1 MSGGGLYFGTPKKDV
16 KFIPSGCTTLDLALG
31 GGWARSRIANVVAD
45 KAVGKTLLAI
55 EACANFNMILPK
67 AKIRYREAESAFDN
81 DYAAALGFPVEKVD
95 FGDPVDTIEDLFEDL
110 ERVIKG
116 ARGPEFYVVDSLD
129 SLSDRAEMKRDIDD
143 GTYGAA
149 KAKKLSE
156 LFRRQVRGLA
166 EKDITLFVISQIR
179 DNIGAAM
186 FAKKH
191 QRSGGKALD
200 FYSSQIVW
208 LAQIEKVKRSI
219 KGVERTTGTWVK
231 AQLDKNKV
239 GLPYRSAEFKILFG
253 YGIDD
258 YDACFEF
265 LKEVN
270 KKPPEKGTPLEELRA
285 EVKRRW
291 WEIENDFLPKEPKYG
306 VVKEKSRGRVSP
318 RNESQDNQEGNSA
331 ED

>member
-1 MSGGGLYFGTPKKDV
+1 MPRVKPEEDTPPPKKSGGLYFGTPKTDV

-31 GGWARSRIANVVAD
+31 GGWARARVANIVAD

-55 EACANFNMILPK
+55 EACANFNIILPK
-67 AKIRYREAESAFDN
+67 AKIRYREAESAFDD

-95 FGDPVDTIEDLFEDL
+95 FGEPIETVEDVFEDL
-110 ERVIKG
+110 EKVIKG
-116 ARGPEFYVVDSLD
+116 ARGPELYIIDSLD

-149 KAKKLSE
+149 KAKMLSQ
-156 LFRRQVRGLA
+156 LFRRQIRGLA
-166 EKDITLFVISQIR
+166 EKDITLIVISQIR

-208 LAQIEKVKRSI
+208 LAQIEKIKKEI
-219 KGVERTTGTWVK
+219 KGIKRTTGTWVK
-231 AQLDKNKV
+231 AALDKNKV
-239 GLPYRSAEFKILFG
+239 GLPYREAEFKILFG

-270 KKPPEKGTPLEELRA
+270 KVAPEKGTPIEELRK
-285 EVKRRW
+285 EVHKRW
-291 WEIENDFLPKEPKYG
+291 WEIENDFLPKESKYG
-306 VVKEKSRGRVSP
+306 SKR
-318 RNESQDNQEGNSA
+318 QAEG
-331 ED
+331 